1 MCIGGAATMIVTKSR
16 GRQVIVRHRDSDGER
31 IETKIDNYRPYFFVK
46 DSDAAGIQCL
56 AKERGYEGVYGESL
70 TKIAVA
76 VPQQIYDFKKDYP
89 NIQTWEANIPFVNRV
104 LTDRIKDGHTPFKQY
119 EHRTW
124 YLDCEWSPTTNK
136 LRVIVVYDS
145 FTKSEYVW
153 FVNSALEETTQYYEF
168 GDYEYEI
175 PAMGFPSEREML
187 THFLR
192 HMDRHDPDIITGWYV
207 VGADIK
213 VIVERCRAVGIQPTM
228 MSPMRRLHYSY
239 KDWEQPIVGRN
250 CIDLMLA
257 FSKLWELKNG
267 KLPSYKL
274 DDVSWEVLKEK
285 KVELPDGHDTYLTD
299 LPLYIHYCRQDV
311 RLLPKLDA
319 KVNALDYF
327 TSLQHIV
334 QCDIRSTPFIT
345 KMFSNLVLMDE
356 DNKVR
361 IPTNPQFDYQPYE
374 GADVMEVEAGL
385 YNNVGILDIKAM
397 YHSNADLYNISWD
410 TLDEEGKD
418 CGNGTC
424 FSQDEKGIL
433 VRQMD
438 KMTNLRNEFK
448 TKMIVSDGE
457 RKAKWDTMQFAAK
470 TLVASMYGVAGDSKY
485 GLYHPKIASAIT
497 YTSRDT
503 LGRLKD
509 LAEEAGC
516 KVLYGHTDSVFC
528 EIGSPLEGMQL
539 MASINAQMKPI
550 EVEFE
555 KWCSSMVL
563 MAKNRYAGR
572 VTWADGEAQTPSLY
586 IKGIEMKQSRMPPIM
601 KEVMSKTIG
610 MILDNKE
617 EEEVNDMLIPII
629 DGIINKNTPVEE
641 LCMKGKLEKKISDY
655 KVLSGPS
662 AGAAWA
668 NENLGKGYS
677 IGSFFKVTLDDKGKY
692 IAFDEPSDIDGIVN
706 VGYDIL
712 CERFVVKKVQPYYD
726 LMKWSIQPLLNAQQG
741 LGHLAWV

>member
-1 MCIGGAATMIVTKSR
+1 MIITKSR
-16 GRQVIVRHRDSDGER
+16 GRQVVVRHRDSEGQR
-31 IETKIDNYRPYFFVK
+31 ITTKIDQYRPYFFVR
-46 DSDAAGIQCL
+46 DEDASLIPAVS
-56 AKERGYEGVYGESL
+56 KEAGYEGVYGESL
-70 TKIAVA
+70 TKIVCA
-76 VPQQIYDFKKDYP
+76 VPQQIYDFKKEYP

-104 LTDRIKDGHTPFKQY
+104 LTDRVKDGHGGFDNY

-136 LRVIVVYDS
+136 MRVIVVYDS
-145 FTKSEYVW
+145 FTETEYVW
-153 FVNSALEETTQYYEF
+153 FVNTALDTPTQYYEY
-168 GDYEYEI
+168 GDYEYDT

-187 THFLR
+187 VHFLR
-192 HMDRHDPDIITGWYV
+192 HMDKQDPDIITGWFV
-207 VGADIK
+207 VGADIR
-213 VIVERCRAVGIQPTM
+213 VIIERCRAVGIQAAL

-299 LPLYIHYCRQDV
+299 MPLYIHYCRQDV

-345 KMFSNLVLMDE
+345 KMFSNLVLMDTE
-356 DNKVR
+356 NKLR
-361 IPTNPQFDYQPYE
+361 IPTSPQFDYQAYE

-410 TLDEEGKD
+410 TLDEEGED

-424 FSQDEKGIL
+424 FSQNEKGIL

-438 KMTNLRNEFK
+438 KMTALREHYK
-448 TKMIVSDGE
+448 E
-457 RKAKWDTMQFAAK
+457 RMRRDPDSKWDTMQFAAK

-497 YTSRDT
+497 YTSRAT

-509 LAEEAGC
+509 LAENAGC

-528 EIGSPLEGMQL
+528 EIDSPAKGEVL
-539 MASINAQMKPI
+539 MRSINDEMKPI
-550 EVEFE
+550 EVQFE
-555 KWCSSMVL
+555 KWCASMVL
-563 MAKNRYAGR
+563 MAKNRYAAR
-572 VTWADGEAQTPSLY
+572 VVWSEGEEREPTLY
-586 IKGIEMKQSRMPPIM
+586 IKGIEVKQSRMPPVM
-601 KEVMSKTIG
+601 KEVMSNTID
-610 MILDNKE
+610 MILSNKSE
-617 EEEVNDMLIPII
+617 NEVNKMLIPII
-629 DGIINKNTPVEE
+629 DEVISKNME
-641 LCMKGKLEKKISDY
+641 LARLCLKGKLERKISDY
-655 KVLSGPS
+655 KVLSGSS

-668 NENLGKGYS
+668 NEHLGKGYGV
-677 IGSFFKVTLDDKGKY
+677 GSFFKVTLDDKGKY
-692 IAFDEPSDIDGIVN
+692 IAFDDPSDIEGIVN

-712 CERFVVKKVQPYYD
+712 CERFIVKKVQPYYD
-726 LMKWSIQPLLNAQQG
+726 LMKWSIQPLVNAQRG
-741 LGHLAWV
+741 LGNISWV